1 VRAYNTFPPHSRARY
16 STLLSTLAYAAE
28 TQRTSGVAAALKGK
42 VEVVKREH
50 KLEGDDLR
58 AFLLALSGVHAS
70 ASKESF
76 GILMEYLTSFGG
88 DAAAIKRDAS
98 APKVAKRA
106 VSELLATPDH
116 FKCDFADAVA
126 AIAGVDSS
134 LGKVNSLMQLLVKGD
149 VKEAKKFCAGAG
161 KSTLKELG
169 VTEEQC
175 IDKVRLLALAAIGVE
190 SQKRQGGEVSYSDVR
205 TSLEIGEGE
214 VEPWLIKAI
223 GLKILE
229 GRMDQ
234 LHQVFKVQKVVHQT
248 FSNLEWD
255 SLKDRLSGMHSSMC
269 DVQTK
274 LKTRK

>member
-1 VRAYNTFPPHSRARY
+1 
-16 STLLSTLAYAAE
+16 
-28 TQRTSGVAAALKGK
+28 
-42 VEVVKREH
+42 
-50 KLEGDDLR
+50 
-58 AFLLALSGVHAS
+58 
-70 ASKESF
+70 
-76 GILMEYLTSFGG
+76 MEYLTSFGG